1 VADADALDSPATEDH
16 GEPAAPAGVD
26 TDGGD
31 CGQDG
36 LPSDGVSNVRV
47 DPVVRWER
55 PASARGC
62 DRNYRRTAYGD
73 DVEGCGVSDRPLAR
87 RRVLG
92 GAATTSGAALL
103 GVTSTV
109 LPSAA
114 AAASVL
120 ESSGVPADSLVFHLD
135 ASLPGESPASIW
147 ADRSGNNNSGS
158 TTGSGVTYVTATGG
172 VPAHYSLDGSAS
184 AVIPVAAGA
193 TLFGSAEVRP
203 DGYTKMAWFRRDSV
217 AARDNLISRAS
228 TGAPHFLWF
237 REPSYQLLTAGHD
250 STATAPQGTLEVSAG
265 VWTFGAVTFSTTDG
279 LRLLTNTSDR
289 TWSDGDVSEDRAV
302 PAYTTAPT
310 DGMSSQ
316 VGGYDSAANTRLVGD
331 VATAVVHSR
340 ALSVTEVRAY
350 YAATVDRFH
359 PA

>member
-1 VADADALDSPATEDH
+1 VAHADALDSPATEDH

-26 TDGGD
+26 TDGGG

-47 DPVVRWER
+47 DPVVRWKR

-62 DRNYRRTAYGD
+62 DRNYRWTAYGD

-158 TTGSGVTYVTATGG
+158 TTGSGVTHVTATGG

-184 AVIPVAAGA
+184 AVIPVAFGA
-193 TLFGSAEVRP
+193 TLFGSVATP
-203 DGYTKMAWFRRDSV
+203 PTGYTKMVWFRRDAV
-217 AARDNLISRAS
+217 DATHNLVSSTA
-228 TGAPHFLWF
+228 TGAPHYLWF
-237 REPSYQLLTAGHD
+237 KEPTYRYVTAGHD
-250 STATAPQGTLEVSAG
+250 GTAGAQQATLQVDPD
-265 VWTFGAVTFSTTDG
+265 VWTFGAATFSTTNG
-279 LRLLTNTSDR
+279 LRILTNTSDR
-289 TWSDGDVSEDRAV
+289 TWADTDVSEDAEF
-302 PAYTTAPT
+302 PSYTAAPS
-310 DGMSSQ
+310 DGMTFQ
-316 VGGYDSAANTRLVGD
+316 IGGYADSATNRLEGD
-331 VATAVVHSR
+331 VATVVVHSR
-340 ALSVTEVRAY
+340 ALSDTEVRAY

-359 PA
+359 P